1 MAKPRRPF
9 SINEVPSLDVSAGAV
24 YVDIGYLAHDDHL
37 NAFVDIF
44 AKFVHDNAETI
55 RAYEHVFAKAKKALG
70 PEVHRLEGSDGVERL
85 VSDAREIAR
94 ALYTSLNEKV
104 HLTFQGKGG
113 AKELIVMFDNPSFEF
128 L

>member
-1 MAKPRRPF
+1 MAKPRTLF
-9 SINEVPSLDVSAGAV
+9 SIEEVPSLDASAGAV

-44 AKFVHDNAETI
+44 AKFVHDNEETL
-55 RAYEHVFAKAKKALG
+55 RTYEYIFAKANKPLG
-70 PEVHRLEGSDGVERL
+70 PEVRGLEGPGGVEKL

-94 ALYTSLNEKV
+94 ALYVSLNEKV
-104 HLTFQGKGG
+104 HLTFQGNVGT
-113 AKELIVMFDNPSFEF
+113 KELVVMFDNPSFEF